1 MMKFASLVF
10 LVSVAAECGGPA
22 PTPTPPHPDD
32 APSCASACKKMQ
44 ELGCKEGEDVPGPD
58 DIVVTCVFFC
68 EKTINEN
75 NVALNPSCIMGITS
89 CDQIETKC
97 AVGKRR

>member
-1 MMKFASLVF
+1 MKKLLSLLFAASFVG
-10 LVSVAAECGGPA
+10 ATCGGA

-32 APSCASACKKMQ
+32 APSCAAACKKMQ
-44 ELGCKEGEDVPGPD
+44 ELGCREGEDVPGPD

-68 EKTINEN
+68 EKTINDN